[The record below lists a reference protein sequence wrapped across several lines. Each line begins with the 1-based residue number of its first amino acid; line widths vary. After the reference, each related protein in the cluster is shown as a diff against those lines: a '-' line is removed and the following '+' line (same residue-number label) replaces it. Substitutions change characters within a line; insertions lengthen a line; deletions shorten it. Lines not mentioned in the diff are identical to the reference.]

1 MTSATDLRVLESD
14 ELESR
19 LAGTQQELFNLRFQR
34 VTGQLDNTA
43 RIRQLR
49 REVARMKTI
58 LREREIAD
66 TEESEIAGVTP
77 ALPRPV
83 RPAPARPAPAV
94 EAPVEEPAAEAEPE
108 EDAEDEAEP
117 EEDAELDEGQEADE
131 AAVDHEPVEAD
142 DAEEAP

>member
-1 MTSATDLRVLESD
+1 VLESD

-66 TEESEIAGVTP
+66 AEESAIAGVAPT
-77 ALPRPV
+77 RPERV
-83 RPAPARPAPAV
+83 RSAPAGPAPAV
-94 EAPVEEPAAEAEPE
+94 EAPPAGAEPE
-108 EDAEDEAEP
+108 EAAEDAEAEP
-117 EEDAELDEGQEADE
+117 EEDAELDEGPAADE
-131 AAVDHEPVEAD
+131 TPLDDEPVDTD
-142 DAEEAP
+142 DAGEAP

>member
-1 MTSATDLRVLESD
+1 MTSATDLRVLDGD

-66 TEESEIAGVTP
+66 AEESEIAGVAP
-77 ALPRPV
+77 ALPRRV
-83 RPAPARPAPAV
+83 GPAPAPPAPAV
-94 EAPVEEPAAEAEPE
+94 EAPAAGAEAEEAAEDGEAEPE
-108 EDAEDEAEP
+108 AH
-117 EEDAELDEGQEADE
+117 AELEDGQEADE
-131 AAVDHEPVEAD
+131 APLDDEPVEAD
-142 DAEEAP
+142 DAEETP

>member
-1 MTSATDLRVLESD
+1 MTSATDLRVLDGD
-14 ELESR
+14 ELEAR

-66 TEESEIAGVTP
+66 AEESEIASVAP
-77 ALPRPV
+77 VLPRRV
-83 RPAPARPAPAV
+83 RPAPSEPAPAV
-94 EAPVEEPAAEAEPE
+94 EAPAEEPPAAVEPE
-108 EDAEDEAEP
+108 AAEAEP
-117 EEDAELDEGQEADE
+117 EEDAELDEGEEVDE
-131 AAVDHEPVEAD
+131 APLDDEAVDAD
-142 DAEEAP
+142 DAGEAP

>member
-1 MTSATDLRVLESD
+1 MTSATDLRVLDVD
-14 ELESR
+14 ELEAR

-66 TEESEIAGVTP
+66 AEESASARVAPPLPGRVVRPTP
-77 ALPRPV
+77 AGPP
-83 RPAPARPAPAV
+83 PAV
-94 EAPVEEPAAEAEPE
+94 ETPAGAEPEAAEAEPE
-108 EDAEDEAEP
+108 V
-117 EEDAELDEGQEADE
+117 DAELDEGEEPDE
-131 AAVDHEPVEAD
+131 PPLDDEPVEAD